1 MLNNPMHNI
10 LTRRQVL
17 GRSAALAAAG
27 PLAAAHSLAAPLQGS
42 DYRALVCVFLY
53 GGNDGNNM
61 LVPMDSAGYAAYA
74 KARGNAAAGG
84 LALQASSLAPLGG
97 VNLGLHGA
105 LAPLAQVWA
114 QGHLALQANVGTL
127 VRPLSKA
134 AVSAGGSALPANLFS
149 HSDQQA
155 QWQQG
160 GSVLAQSSGWGGRV
174 ADLQPHSSVPAVLS
188 VSGNNVFMNGAST
201 DGLAVSTGSG
211 FAVKGFGNNPA
222 RNPLYALYASLLQQP
237 VANAEQRA
245 AASVLN
251 QALRASTALNT
262 ALATSGSVTGLFAG
276 QTSSLA
282 QQLLTVAKLL
292 EARSSLGVSRQLFF
306 VALGGFDTHNNQLT
320 QQADLFS
327 QLGPALKSFYDATAQ
342 LGLANQVTTF
352 TASDFARTLQ
362 PASGGG
368 TDHAW
373 GNHQLVLGGAVRGGL
388 YGRMPQLLLGGPDDV
403 SDEGRWLPSTAV
415 DQMSASLASWFGVGA
430 ADLGA
435 LFPHLANFNQPGPA
449 YFG

>member
-415 DQMSASLASWFGVGA
+415 DQMSASLASWFGVAA

>member
-201 DGLAVSTGSG
+201 DGLAVSAGSG
-211 FAVKGFGNNPA
+211 FAIRGFGNNPA
-222 RNPLYALYASLLQQP
+222 RNPLYALYTSLLQQP

-262 ALATSGSVTGLFAG
+262 ALATGGSVAGLFAG

-415 DQMSASLASWFGVGA
+415 DQMSASLASWFGVAA

>member
-1 MLNNPMHNI
+1 MHNDQLQRP

-27 PLAAAHSLAAPLQGS
+27 PLAATHSLAAPLQGS

-160 GSVLAQSSGWGGRV
+160 GSVVAQSSGWGGRV

-222 RNPLYALYASLLQQP
+222 RNPLYALYTSLLQQP

-292 EARSSLGVSRQLFF
+292 EARSSLGVNRQLFF

-435 LFPHLANFNQPGPA
+435 LFPHLANFSQPGPA

>member
-1 MLNNPMHNI
+1 MHNDQLQRP

-134 AVSAGGSALPANLFS
+134 AVSVGGSALPANLFS

-292 EARSSLGVSRQLFF
+292 EARSSLGVNRQLFF

>member
-134 AVSAGGSALPANLFS
+134 AVSVGGSALPANLFS

-160 GSVLAQSSGWGGRV
+160 GSVVAQSSGWGGRV

-292 EARSSLGVSRQLFF
+292 EARSSLGVNRQLFF

>member
-134 AVSAGGSALPANLFS
+134 AVSVGGSALPANLFS

-292 EARSSLGVSRQLFF
+292 EARSSLGVNRQLFF

-430 ADLGA
+430 ADLGT

>member
-1 MLNNPMHNI
+1 MHNDQLQRP

-27 PLAAAHSLAAPLQGS
+27 PLAATHSLAAPLQGS

-160 GSVLAQSSGWGGRV
+160 GSVVAQSSGWGGRV

-222 RNPLYALYASLLQQP
+222 RNPLYALYTSLLQQP

-262 ALATSGSVTGLFAG
+262 ALATSGSVAGLFAG

-292 EARSSLGVSRQLFF
+292 EARSSLGVNRQLFF

-435 LFPHLANFNQPGPA
+435 LFPHLANFSQPGPA

>member
-134 AVSAGGSALPANLFS
+134 AVSVGGSALPANLFS

-160 GSVLAQSSGWGGRV
+160 GSVVAQSSGWGGRV

-292 EARSSLGVSRQLFF
+292 EARSSLGVNRQLFF

-320 QQADLFS
+320 QQADL
-327 QLGPALKSFYDATAQ
+327 
-342 LGLANQVTTF
+342 
-352 TASDFARTLQ
+352 
-362 PASGGG
+362 
-368 TDHAW
+368 
-373 GNHQLVLGGAVRGGL
+373 
-388 YGRMPQLLLGGPDDV
+388 
-403 SDEGRWLPSTAV
+403 
-415 DQMSASLASWFGVGA
+415 LASSARRSSRFMTPPPSWA
-430 ADLGA
+430 W
-435 LFPHLANFNQPGPA
+435 PTR
-449 YFG
+449 

>member
-134 AVSAGGSALPANLFS
+134 AVSVGGSALPANLFS

-292 EARSSLGVSRQLFF
+292 EARSSLGVNRQLFF